1 MANSIVQSFTIE
13 AFTLLAMG
21 ICFILF
27 RTYARIA
34 QVGVQNLAAD
44 DYIMPLVII
53 PYTIET
59 TLAYLTGA
67 QFHGL
72 SNSHMTPA
80 EREALSP
87 DSAEYHWRIAGSR
100 IQIAGWFMYST
111 VLWLIKSAL
120 CCFYLRLTAGLWA
133 FKTRIYAGFCIIAA
147 TYIVLIFTFL
157 FSCQPLHRLWQI
169 NPDPDNHCQPA
180 ASKVYIFVLVTL
192 NISTDC
198 YLLLIPIPVLWG
210 ARIATIK
217 KIGLV
222 ALFSGGIFVMVAGL
236 LRCILILKS
245 AAWAVR
251 ESFVALITSNL
262 PMTWGWMRQKLKP
275 VLGSWLSSSGSNPQ
289 RVGPQPGS
297 IMLADQG
304 GHCDRR
310 SYHGESTN
318 QAAENRGLNQS
329 DGTFLIHHG
338 QEGFREI
345 TPNGQPQCGIR
356 KEAEFA

>member
-111 VLWLIKSAL
+111 VLWLIKSSL

-133 FKTRIYAGFCIIAA
+133 FKTRIYTGFCIIAA
-147 TYIVLIFTFL
+147 TYI
-157 FSCQPLHRLWQI
+157 
-169 NPDPDNHCQPA
+169 
-180 ASKVYIFVLVTL
+180 
-192 NISTDC
+192 
-198 YLLLIPIPVLWG
+198 
-210 ARIATIK
+210 
-217 KIGLV
+217 IGLV
-222 ALFSGGIFVMVAGL
+222 ALFSGGVFVMVAGL
-236 LRCILILKS
+236 LRCILIVKNPATGAQQS

-289 RVGPQPGS
+289 RVGPEPGS
-297 IMLADQG
+297 IMLVDHG
-304 GHCDRR
+304 DHCDRR

-329 DGTFLIHHG
+329 DGTFPIHHG